1 MPIWKR
7 RWGPGGSCCD
17 AEWLYQRLECPYCGT
32 TEQKSLAFL
41 TDDAGVYRLYTCDEC
56 KCYIKAID
64 LRKAGTDVLLPLE
77 RVMTLDMD
85 RQAVEAGYQPG

>member
-1 MPIWKR
+1 M
-7 RWGPGGSCCD
+7 
-17 AEWLYQRLECPYCGT
+17 
-32 TEQKSLAFL
+32 
-41 TDDAGVYRLYTCDEC
+41 YRLYTCDEC

-85 RQAVEAGYQPG
+85 RQAVEAGYHPG